1 MSQRMTQRLKSII
14 PTILEEGD
22 WDTNKIWQI
31 VNEPNDCDYT
41 YDEITFVIEW
51 IWKQCGMDEQ

>member
-1 MSQRMTQRLKSII
+1 MSLRMTQRLKYII

-22 WDTNKIWQI
+22 YDTDKIWQI
-31 VNEPNDCDYT
+31 INEPDDCNYT

-51 IWKQCGMDEQ
+51 IWKKCGMVEE

>member
-1 MSQRMTQRLKSII
+1 MSRRITQRLKLII

-22 WDTNKIWQI
+22 YDTDKIWQI
-31 VNEPNDCDYT
+31 INEPHDCNYT

-51 IWKQCGMDEQ
+51 IWKKLGMCEE

>member
-1 MSQRMTQRLKSII
+1 MTQRLKSII